1 MFFRKLKIS
10 LGLFI
15 GALIFSAGF
24 GLVLAP
30 AAQAATNLNG
40 RILLQVQDQ
49 GQAWYVN
56 PLNSQRYYLGRP
68 DDAFALMRSLGLG
81 ISNTDVNAFKV
92 SGAPSRLAG
101 RILLQVQDKGQAYYV
116 DPLDKKLYY
125 LGRPADAFALMRSK
139 GLGITNTDLAK
150 IKIFV
155 SSASGSSSSQT
166 SGSTSAAPVV
176 PASSFSASRFAFKY
190 QNNSYEL
197 TQNLSAAWYD
207 AYRTSPKVYSYTSSA
222 EPADLRNSFYGLFLN
237 IKNGDNSLNEL
248 TTNIKTI
255 AANNNWTDD
264 QTAEFALAFIQ
275 YIPYDHAKLD
285 ASDNRNTN
293 PYYPYETLYLNR
305 GVCSDKTFLA
315 VAVLR
320 KLGYG
325 AAILDF
331 PDKNH
336 SAVGIACPTSYSIN
350 ASGYCYVET
359 TNYFP
364 FGVVPRSVAAGQA
377 QTVENSFTDLFNSA
391 NLGTMEIYQKTAG
404 KLYNGVA
411 AVQAK
416 AAELA
421 AASDDL
427 KVKQA
432 ELDTLE
438 PALRQQE
445 DTLSTMKTQM
455 DSYYN
460 SGQIS
465 QYNSLVVQYNALVG
479 RYNAALEIYRAKVND
494 YNILVNNYNAGTK
507 AFYQK

>member
-1 MFFRKLKIS
+1 MFSKKIKIFF
-10 LGLFI
+10 GLFI
-15 GALIFSAGF
+15 GALIFSVGF
-24 GLVLAP
+24 GLEPTPIAS
-30 AAQAATNLNG
+30 AATNLNG
-40 RILLQVQDQ
+40 RILLQVQDK

-81 ISNTDVNAFKV
+81 ISNTDVNVFKA

-116 DPLDKKLYY
+116 DPLDRKLYY

-139 GLGITNTDLAK
+139 GLGITDADLAK
-150 IKIFV
+150 IRIFV
-155 SSASGSSSSQT
+155 ASSSST
-166 SGSTSAAPVV
+166 SSGSTTTAPAVL
-176 PASSFSASRFAFKY
+176 STSFSTARFTFKY
-190 QNNSYEL
+190 QNNYYEL
-197 TQNLSAAWYD
+197 TQNLSAVWYD
-207 AYRTSPKVYSYTSSA
+207 IYRTAPKAYYYETVA
-222 EPADLRNSFYGLFLN
+222 EPADLRNAFYGLFLN
-237 IKNGDNSLNEL
+237 IKNGDASLDEL
-248 TTNIKTI
+248 TTKIRAV
-255 AANNNWTDD
+255 AANNNWTED
-264 QTAEFALAFIQ
+264 QAVEFALAFIQ
-275 YIPYDHAKLD
+275 YIPYDNAKLE
-285 ASDNRNTN
+285 ANDNRNTN

-315 VAVLR
+315 VAILR

-336 SAVGIACPTSYSIN
+336 SAVGVACPTAYSIN

-364 FGVVPRSVAAGQA
+364 FGVIPRSVAAGQA
-377 QTVENSFTDLFNSA
+377 QTIENSFTDLFNPA
-391 NLGTMEIYQKTAG
+391 NLGKMEIYQKTSG

-411 AVQAK
+411 AVQAQ

-421 AASDDL
+421 AQSDDL
-427 KVKQA
+427 KTKQT

-438 PALRQQE
+438 SGLRQQE
-445 DTLSTMKTQM
+445 SALSAMKVQM
-455 DSYYN
+455 DNYYN
-460 SGQIS
+460 NGQIS
-465 QYNSLVVQYNALVG
+465 QYNNLVVQYNALVG
-479 RYNAALEIYRAKVND
+479 QYNAALEIYRTKVND
-494 YNILVNNYNAGTK
+494 YNTLANSYNAGTK